1 MDQVLSN
8 IRDIMF
14 LSSIAIAQYNV
25 TEYVLSFS
33 EGTYMNQD
41 SRPFSNL
48 HAPGKIQFTILTNL
62 SSVSDLSL
70 LLSEIA

>member
-33 EGTYMNQD
+33 EGTYVNQD

-48 HAPGKIQFTILTNL
+48 HAPGKIIYETVYHTNKPILG
-62 SSVSDLSL
+62 V
-70 LLSEIA
+70 